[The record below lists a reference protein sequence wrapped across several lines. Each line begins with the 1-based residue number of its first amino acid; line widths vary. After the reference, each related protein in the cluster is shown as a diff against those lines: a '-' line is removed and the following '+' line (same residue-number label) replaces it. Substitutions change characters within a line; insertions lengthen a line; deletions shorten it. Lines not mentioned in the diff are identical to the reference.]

1 MAARAGGGD
10 DGGEVA
16 WLVVA
21 LSLASACLPCSLS
34 WHTTAP
40 GAVMSW
46 GDEGWR
52 VPVGRL
58 GRTVG

>member
-1 MAARAGGGD
+1 M
-10 DGGEVA
+10 A

-21 LSLASACLPCSLS
+21 LSLASACLYCTLS
-34 WHTTAP
+34 WHTAP
-40 GAVMSW
+40 PDAVTLW